1 MKMYHCRQKPSV
13 ITYRKFK
20 NFSNIEFK
28 KDIAEHLTKV
38 EHFDNIPSNL
48 IKETVNI
55 ILKKKH
61 VRASQGPFIT
71 KRLNKEIMKRSRLRN
86 KFFNT
91 KSDIDRKAYEKQ
103 RN

>member
-13 ITYRKFK
+13 ITYRKLK
-20 NFSNIEFK
+20 NFSNIEFM
-28 KDIAEHLTKV
+28 KDIGEHLTKV

-61 VRASQGPFIT
+61 VRASQAPFIT
-71 KRLNKEIMKRSRLRN
+71 KRLSKEIMKRSCLRN

-91 KSDIDRKAYEKQ
+91 KSDIDRKAYKKQ

>member
-1 MKMYHCRQKPSV
+1 M
-13 ITYRKFK
+13 
-20 NFSNIEFK
+20 
-28 KDIAEHLTKV
+28 KDIGEHLTKV

-55 ILKKKH
+55 ILKKKN
-61 VRASQGPFIT
+61 VRASQAPFIT
-71 KRLNKEIMKRSRLRN
+71 KRLSKEIMKRSCLRN

-91 KSDIDRKAYEKQ
+91 KSDIDRKAYKKQ

>member
-1 MKMYHCRQKPSV
+1 M
-13 ITYRKFK
+13 
-20 NFSNIEFK
+20 
-28 KDIAEHLTKV
+28 KDIGEHLTKV

-55 ILKKKH
+55 ILKKKN
-61 VRASQGPFIT
+61 VRASQAPFIT
-71 KRLNKEIMKRSRLRN
+71 KRLSKEIMKRSCLRN

-91 KSDIDRKAYEKQ
+91 KSYIDRKAYKKQ